1 MEYLCHYRRISDK
14 YENNILKNI
23 IVWERKFMDDFDR
36 KILRTLQDAPDIT
49 MASLA
54 ERVGLSQTPCW
65 RRVKALEESGI
76 IAGRAVL
83 LDPRK
88 IGLAV
93 SVFAQIRLSRH
104 DEGTLD
110 ALETAVRGHPEIVE
124 CFSMSGEADYLLRI
138 VARNIEDYER
148 FLKKILLHLPGVA
161 AVNSSFALKSVK
173 MTTNLPV

>member
-1 MEYLCHYRRISDK
+1 
-14 YENNILKNI
+14 
-23 IVWERKFMDDFDR
+23 MDDFDR
-36 KILRTLQDAPDIT
+36 KILRTLQTEPDIT
-49 MASLA
+49 MAGLA

-88 IGLAV
+88 VGFPV
-93 SVFAQIRLSRH
+93 TVFAHVRLSRH
-104 DEGTLD
+104 DEDTLIV
-110 ALETAVRGHPEIVE
+110 LEEAVRDHPQVVE

-138 VARNIEDYER
+138 VAHNIEDYEH

-161 AVNSSFALKSVK
+161 AVNSSFALKCVK
-173 MTTNLPV
+173 MTTDLPV

>member
-1 MEYLCHYRRISDK
+1 
-14 YENNILKNI
+14 
-23 IVWERKFMDDFDR
+23 MDDFDR
-36 KILRTLQDAPDIT
+36 KILRTLQTEPDVT
-49 MASLA
+49 MAGLA

-88 IGLAV
+88 VGFPV
-93 SVFAQIRLSRH
+93 TVFAHVRLSRH
-104 DEGTLD
+104 DEDTLIV
-110 ALETAVRGHPEIVE
+110 LEEAVRDHPQVVE

-138 VARNIEDYER
+138 VAHNIEDYEH

-161 AVNSSFALKSVK
+161 AVNSSFALKCVK
-173 MTTNLPV
+173 MTTDLPV